1 MHICIIFQIR
11 ILSQVSRYV
20 HQPKTNMLCADTPQI
35 IFICELLYVSATA
48 VVKLSIGAF
57 FLRLSSKKYQVRTVY
72 ITISVVLLFSTM
84 YFFFLLFQCTP
95 INHLWTKYEGGH
107 GSCLKNPILANVT
120 YAHAA
125 MSAVTDW
132 AFGILPIFFMWNM
145 QMNPRTKVTVILI
158 LSLGFL

>member
-1 MHICIIFQIR
+1 MYNIPERDLVTGFKVR
-11 ILSQVSRYV
+11 LLYV
-20 HQPKTNMLCADTPQI
+20 TKHFTDISQI
-35 IFICELLYVSATA
+35 IFICELLYVVATA
-48 VVKLSIGAF
+48 VVKLSIGAY
-57 FLRLSSKKYQVRTVY
+57 FLRLSSKKYQARVVY
-72 ITISVVLLFSTM
+72 ITLGVVILVSTM

-120 YAHAA
+120 YAHAV

-132 AFGILPIFFMWNM
+132 AFGILPIFFVWKME
-145 QMNPRTKVTVILI
+145 MNPRTKVSIILI